1 MYYDFLQKNKRIISI
16 VAICFFG
23 LLIAWSVVTLIGRI
37 GKLPLQISVVP
48 SDASIT
54 INGGSYHNGTVWI
67 KAGTYTMT
75 VEKSGFTTQKK
86 SVAVTDQKDKNVVAV
101 SLVAE
106 SDDAKKWADQH
117 KDEYS
122 KNEQYGAIEADQAGK
137 YFSAKNPIT
146 DKLPFKDPY
155 FTISYQA
162 RDDLSIKLL
171 VDTPSPRYR
180 FYAIEK
186 IRELG
191 YDPTDFEIEF
201 SDFHN
206 PLGTK

>member
-1 MYYDFLQKNKRIISI
+1 MYYDFLQKHKRTITIITVGLFAVLITWS
-16 VAICFFG
+16 AI
-23 LLIAWSVVTLIGRI
+23 TLIERV
-37 GKLPLQISVVP
+37 GKLPLKISVVP
-48 SDASIT
+48 SDALIT
-54 INGGSYHNGTVWI
+54 IDGNRYHNGTIWI
-67 KAGTYTMT
+67 KAGKYDMS

-86 SVAVTDQKDKNVVAV
+86 SITVTDQKDKNITAV
-101 SLVAE
+101 SLVAQT
-106 SDDAKKWADQH
+106 DDAKKWVEQH

-162 RDDLSIKLL
+162 RDDLSIKLII
-171 VDTPSPRYR
+171 DTPSPRYR
-180 FYAIEK
+180 FYAVEK

-201 SDFHN
+201 TDFHN
-206 PLGTK
+206 PLGEK

>member
-1 MYYDFLQKNKRIISI
+1 MYYDFLQKHKRTIIIVSI
-16 VAICFFG
+16 GFFV
-23 LLIAWSVVTLIGRI
+23 LLIGWSMATLIGRI

-48 SDASIT
+48 SDALIT
-54 INGGSYHNGTVWI
+54 IDGSRYHNGTVWI
-67 KAGTYTMT
+67 KAGKYDMS
-75 VEKSGFTTQKK
+75 VEKSGFQTQKK
-86 SVAVTDQKDKNVVAV
+86 SITVSDQKDKNVVAT
-101 SLVAE
+101 SLVAQSE
-106 SDDAKKWADQH
+106 EAKKWADQH

-137 YFSAKNPIT
+137 YFSEKNPIT

-162 RDDLSIKLL
+162 RDDLSIKLII
-171 VDTPSPRYR
+171 DTPSPRYR

-201 SDFHN
+201 TDFHN

>member
-1 MYYDFLQKNKRIISI
+1 MYYDFLQKYKRTIITVSI
-16 VAICFFG
+16 GFFVI
-23 LLIAWSVVTLIGRI
+23 LIGWSAVTLIGRI
-37 GKLPLQISVVP
+37 GKLPLQISTVP

-54 INGGSYHNGTVWI
+54 IDGSRYLNGTVWI
-67 KAGTYTMT
+67 KAGKYDIT
-75 VEKSGFTTQKK
+75 VEKSGFQTQKK
-86 SVAVTDQKDKNVVAV
+86 SITVSDQKDKNVVAT
-101 SLVAE
+101 SLVAQ
-106 SDDAKKWADQH
+106 SDEAKKWADQH

-137 YFSAKNPIT
+137 YFSEKNPIT

-162 RDDLSIKLL
+162 RDDLSIKLII
-171 VDTPSPRYR
+171 DTPSPRYR
-180 FYAIEK
+180 FYAVEK

-201 SDFHN
+201 TDFHN
-206 PLGTK
+206 PLGKK